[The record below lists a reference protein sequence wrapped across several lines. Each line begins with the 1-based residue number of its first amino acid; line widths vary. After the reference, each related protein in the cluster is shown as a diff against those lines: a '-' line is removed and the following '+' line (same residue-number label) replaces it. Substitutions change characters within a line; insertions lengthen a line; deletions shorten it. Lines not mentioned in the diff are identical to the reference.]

1 LRKEVIETGKTL
13 EEAINAACEKLG
25 ISRYD
30 SELEIEVIDRPKK
43 SFLGFKNIPAKVKV
57 SVEVPGE
64 EPKPQ
69 PKAHPQAQP
78 QPQAQPKPQP
88 KPQPQQ
94 ARPQPQPQP
103 KPQQPAHPP
112 KPHHSPIKERVK
124 SAPVSEAEQSEKEKL
139 AKEYIR
145 DILAACGLTAE
156 YKVSREENGAFID
169 IEGEGLGLIIGR
181 RGETLDALQYLAGLV
196 ANRGEGDYL
205 RLTVDCGEYR
215 VKRKDT
221 LEALAKRLAQQVL
234 KTNVSKTLEPM
245 NPFERRIIHATVSE
259 IEGVSSSSVGEEPG
273 RRVVITTPT
282 AKPGRPSRESDD
294 KFRSRPPRRESSE
307 RPPRRENGPRPPRA
321 ENAAPNTAQNPAP
334 SFERS
339 ERREDRRDERRGG
352 GRGRDGRPP
361 RRQSPPIPQGPP
373 KQTPEAEAMSSVK
386 FGKID
391 LE

>member
-43 SFLGFKNIPAKVKV
+43 SFLGFKNIPAKVKI

-64 EPKPQ
+64 EPQEPIK
-69 PKAHPQAQP
+69 
-78 QPQAQPKPQP
+78 AQPK
-88 KPQPQQ
+88 
-94 ARPQPQPQP
+94 PQPQP
-103 KPQQPAHPP
+103 KPQQQQAQP
-112 KPHHSPIKERVK
+112 KPQPQPKPQLQPKPQPQHRHLPIKERER
-124 SAPVSEAEQSEKEKL
+124 SAPVAEAELTEKEKL
-139 AKEYIR
+139 AKEYLR
-145 DILAACGLTAE
+145 EILEACGLEAS
-156 YKVSREENGAFID
+156 YNVSREENGVFID

-234 KTNVSKTLEPM
+234 KTNTSKTLEPM

-282 AKPGRPSRESDD
+282 AKPGRPGRDGDD
-294 KFRSRPPRRESSE
+294 KFRGRPPRREGAE
-307 RPPRRENGPRPPRA
+307 RPPRRENGPRPERPPRA
-321 ENAAPNTAQNPAP
+321 EAA
-334 SFERS
+334 ERG
-339 ERREDRRDERRGG
+339 DRRDDRRGG
-352 GRGRDGRPP
+352 GRDRGRDGRPP
-361 RRQSPPIPQGPP
+361 RRQGAPVPQGPP